1 MTNVLRKLLKE
12 RRKAIETE
20 MTENFYFYLKEAFF
34 TVLLFWERTLLL
46 GNPDILKKLSLF
58 SVDSCL
64 GVGLEE

>member
-1 MTNVLRKLLKE
+1 
-12 RRKAIETE
+12 
-20 MTENFYFYLKEAFF
+20 MTENFYFYLKEVFF